1 MTIKAVLFDLDNTLI
16 DRDAAMA
23 DWLATVVPAEQVV
36 SLLELD
42 QGSYGPRPVVFAA
55 IGAAAGLSATETRSR
70 FFREM
75 PSMVRLRPDADQL
88 LSRLSRPA
96 VIVTNGAS
104 QVQRAKIVAA
114 GLATRIRGAVV
125 SGEVGSDKPDPEIFL
140 LALRLAGCTAQEAV
154 MVGDHPVN
162 DIAGAQAAGIEPVF
176 VRSRWF
182 SPPAGVRAIDKL
194 TELEW

>member
-1 MTIKAVLFDLDNTLI
+1 VTIKAVLFDLDNTLI

-23 DWLATVVPAEQVV
+23 DWLATVVSAEQVAALV
-36 SLLELD
+36 ELD
-42 QGSYGPRPVVFAA
+42 RGSYGPRPEVFAA
-55 IGAAAGLSATETRSR
+55 IASAAGLSATEIRGR

-75 PSMVRLRPDADQL
+75 PDMVRLRPDADQL
-88 LSRLSRPA
+88 LSRLSLPA

-104 QVQRAKIVAA
+104 QVQRAKIAAA
-114 GLATRIRGAVV
+114 GLTTRIRGAVV
-125 SGEVGSDKPDPEIFL
+125 SGEVGSEKPDPAIFL

-162 DIAGAQAAGIEPVF
+162 DIAGARAAGIEPVF

-182 SPPAGVRAIDKL
+182 SEPEGVRAIEKL